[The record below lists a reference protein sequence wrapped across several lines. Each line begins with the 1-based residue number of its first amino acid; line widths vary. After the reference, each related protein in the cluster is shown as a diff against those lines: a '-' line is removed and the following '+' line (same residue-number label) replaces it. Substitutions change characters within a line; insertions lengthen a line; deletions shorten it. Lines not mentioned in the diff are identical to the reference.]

1 MNWKNK
7 TNTFLEIIPNNKNN
21 NISSSN
27 INCKN
32 ALNKQES
39 AIYKTVFKEIS
50 KIILHVGG
58 LLLRKVLVFLLFVI
72 NKIIQLEVILKI
84 VMFSR
89 FPSDR
94 KNEVILLKDRCCLI
108 FCCFWMFWS
117 YIFSLIFF
125 FFNIW
130 TSVSS
135 RCLTGETSEFC
146 NGEGVFSENFEF

>member
-108 FCCFWMFWS
+108 FCCF
-117 YIFSLIFF
+117 
-125 FFNIW
+125 
-130 TSVSS
+130 
-135 RCLTGETSEFC
+135 
-146 NGEGVFSENFEF
+146 